1 MIGSFLTRPLI
12 MVFGYAYPAY
22 GCFKTVERNKIL
34 VAALTILERVG
45 DALVSWLPLYSEA
58 KLAFFVYLWFPKT
71 KGTKSVLGTTYVY
84 NAFFKPYVSKH
95 ENDID
100 RNLME
105 IKTRAGDMAMIY
117 LQKAF
122 DYGHA
127 RFFEILQYIRE
138 QSTPKPQSKQEKK
151 ETTTPQ
157 LDDLTL
163 TVTEENKA
171 THDEMKK
178 G

>member
-1 MIGSFLTRPLI
+1 MHICLSPLAFTVHNITVDIILYGDITMIGSFLTRPLI

-22 GCFKTVERNKIL
+22 GIL

-58 KLAFFVYLWFPKT
+58 KLAFFVYLWELPTFTMLSSSHMSLSMKMI
-71 KGTKSVLGTTYVY
+71 Y
-84 NAFFKPYVSKH
+84 
-95 ENDID
+95 

-138 QSTPKPQSKQEKK
+138 QSTPNLSLRKRKRQRHHN
-151 ETTTPQ
+151 
-157 LDDLTL
+157 L
-163 TVTEENKA
+163 
-171 THDEMKK
+171 MI
-178 G
+178 

>member
-1 MIGSFLTRPLI
+1 LSPLAFTVHNITVDIILYGDITMIGSFLTRPLI

-22 GCFKTVERNKIL
+22 GIL

-45 DALVSWLPLYSEA
+45 DALVSWELPTFTMLSSSHMSLSMKMIY
-58 KLAFFVYLWFPKT
+58 
-71 KGTKSVLGTTYVY
+71 
-84 NAFFKPYVSKH
+84 
-95 ENDID
+95 

-138 QSTPKPQSKQEKK
+138 QSTPNLSLRKRKRQRHHN
-151 ETTTPQ
+151 
-157 LDDLTL
+157 L
-163 TVTEENKA
+163 
-171 THDEMKK
+171 MI
-178 G
+178 